1 MGLVR
6 VRPVDITAS
15 IPKPKCLT
23 YVTKGEHEEKNRE
36 KAKKKARTERGK
48 DDNRRADKQTSRAG
62 CTNVFPEIRSDLIS
76 IIRYA
81 CVGQRRCRWV
91 SVCVEIEHRSLPQL
105 GFKYL

>member
-36 KAKKKARTERGK
+36 KAKKKPEQKEERMTTGEQ
-48 DDNRRADKQTSRAG
+48 ASRQAELAAL
-62 CTNVFPEIRSDLIS
+62 TFFQRSDPI
-76 IIRYA
+76 
-81 CVGQRRCRWV
+81 
-91 SVCVEIEHRSLPQL
+91 
-105 GFKYL
+105 